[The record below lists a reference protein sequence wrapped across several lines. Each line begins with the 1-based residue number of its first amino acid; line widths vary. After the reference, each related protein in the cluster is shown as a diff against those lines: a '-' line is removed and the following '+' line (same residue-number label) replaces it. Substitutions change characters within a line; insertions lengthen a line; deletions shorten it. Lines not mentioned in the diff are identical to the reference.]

1 MNRPELPLVLRRHPL
16 VAVLRA
22 RAAGAY
28 RPVVDALVDGGVR
41 AIELTLTTP
50 GTLEELPEL
59 RAALPADVSLGVGT
73 VMFPDQAR
81 AAVQCGADFLVTPS
95 FSPDLAAVVPL
106 LGVPVIPGGLT
117 PSELQA
123 GWMAGAAAV
132 KLFPASAVDP
142 DYLRQLHGPFPG
154 LPVVP
159 SGGID
164 AAGAVSWKRAGA
176 VAVSIG
182 GPLLQDAFAG
192 GDLRALARRAGEL
205 LRDLAAVSDG
215 AAG

>member
-1 MNRPELPLVLRRHPL
+1 MNRPELPLVLRQHPL

-22 RAAGAY
+22 GAANAY

-50 GTLEELPEL
+50 DTLEELPSL
-59 RAALPADVSLGVGT
+59 RAGLPAEVSLGVGT
-73 VMFPDQAR
+73 VITPDQAR
-81 AAVQCGADFLVTPS
+81 TAVERGANFLVTPS
-95 FSPDLAAVVPL
+95 FGPELAAIVPS

-117 PSELQA
+117 PSELQS
-123 GWMAGAAAV
+123 GWTAGAAAV
-132 KLFPASAVDP
+132 KLFPASAVGP
-142 DYLRQLHGPFPG
+142 DYLGQLHGPFPY
-154 LPVVP
+154 LPVIP

-164 AAGAVSWKRAGA
+164 AAGAVAWRRAGA

-182 GPLLQDAFAG
+182 SPLLQDAFTG
-192 GDLRALARRAGEL
+192 GDLGALTQRASKL
-205 LRDLAAVSDG
+205 LRDLATVSDE